1 MKRELDLIIFDLDG
15 TLYPANSEM
24 DRVYPR
30 AAMQLLSHKTGRDI
44 QEIEPEFLKKKSEL
58 QAILN
63 GKPTSTLTLFNFY
76 DVEFKEFENSV
87 DSLIEIDKYIEP
99 DPIAVSTIKRVR
111 DHYPIFLYTTNN
123 SKVSHR
129 ILHHLGLAEFFP
141 VEKRF
146 TFSDAGK
153 LQLSRKEKLE
163 YVKPGLNGFT
173 HILKLH
179 GASAEKTLMVGDSE
193 VSDIL
198 PAQKA
203 GIHTYQITDRS
214 SFYHLPEWLNI

>member
-1 MKRELDLIIFDLDG
+1 MKRNFNLIIFDLDG
-15 TLYPANSEM
+15 TLYPANGEM

-30 AAMQLLSHKTGRDI
+30 AAIQLLARKTGRDI
-44 QEIEPEFLKKKSEL
+44 REIKPDFLKKKTEL

-63 GKPTSTLTLFNFY
+63 GKPTSTLTLFYFY
-76 DVEFKEFENSV
+76 DVEFKEFENNV
-87 DSLIEIDKYIEP
+87 DSLIEIDKYIKP
-99 DPIAVSTIKRVR
+99 DPITVSTIKRIR
-111 DHYPIFLYTTNN
+111 NHYPIFLYTTNN
-123 SKVSHR
+123 SKVSNR
-129 ILHHLGLAEFFP
+129 ILNHLWLSEFFP

-214 SFYHLPEWLNI
+214 SLYRLPEWLGI